1 MIFVIYICDM
11 CIKGVSY
18 ENYAFVHM
26 TVYIYIVPYMCI
38 YIYILYTCIVLCT
51 HTVQVYNLHIVY
63 AWSTKWPHD
72 FWRCELHRILRR
84 TWSKRKAEKNN
95 RYMCGVELSC
105 MYLYIYVCIYIYIY
119 IHISSIYTVHVII
132 GYTYFSFCQNINIRT
147 FYAHR
152 VHVDNFA
159 CPKCHSSCSF
169 HPRTAKDYSMS
180 YCKTNFR
187 TVFLNKLS
195 RISKT
200 SGKIR
205 LFHTFPR
212 TCQTKK
218 KTSCVHDKEH
228 PKMDVF
234 TVFLSISGHPSHILR
249 VACRSAVPAPQVFE
263 QADLVAPARAVNL
276 LDSDSIIQ
284 LSHMLH
290 GAGIFTNICP
300 KNHPVM

>member
-1 MIFVIYICDM
+1 M
-11 CIKGVSY
+11 
-18 ENYAFVHM
+18 
-26 TVYIYIVPYMCI
+26 
-38 YIYILYTCIVLCT
+38 
-51 HTVQVYNLHIVY
+51 
-63 AWSTKWPHD
+63 
-72 FWRCELHRILRR
+72 
-84 TWSKRKAEKNN
+84 
-95 RYMCGVELSC
+95 
-105 MYLYIYVCIYIYIY
+105 CIYIYIY

-218 KTSCVHDKEH
+218 KHLVCTTKNILKWTSSPCSSPFQDTH
-228 PKMDVF
+228 PTSYVLPA
-234 TVFLSISGHPSHILR
+234 VQP
-249 VACRSAVPAPQVFE
+249 CRRHKCLNRQTWW
-263 QADLVAPARAVNL
+263 RR
-276 LDSDSIIQ
+276 
-284 LSHMLH
+284 H
-290 GAGIFTNICP
+290 GQWICWIP
-300 KNHPVM
+300 IR

>member
-1 MIFVIYICDM
+1 MF
-11 CIKGVSY
+11 
-18 ENYAFVHM
+18 
-26 TVYIYIVPYMCI
+26 
-38 YIYILYTCIVLCT
+38 
-51 HTVQVYNLHIVY
+51 
-63 AWSTKWPHD
+63 
-72 FWRCELHRILRR
+72 
-84 TWSKRKAEKNN
+84 
-95 RYMCGVELSC
+95 GVEFSC
-105 MYLYIYVCIYIYIY
+105 MYLYIYTYIY
-119 IHISSIYTVHVII
+119 ISSIYTVHVII
-132 GYTYFSFCQNINIRT
+132 GYTYFSFFQNITIRT

-152 VHVDNFA
+152 VHVNNFA
-159 CPKCHSSCSF
+159 CPKCHSSCPF
-169 HPRTAKDYSMS
+169 HPRTAKDSSMS

-212 TCQTKK
+212 TCQK
-218 KTSCVHDKEH
+218 KTSCVHGKEH

-276 LDSDSIIQ
+276 LNLLDPWAPQ
-284 LSHMLH
+284 
-290 GAGIFTNICP
+290 
-300 KNHPVM
+300 